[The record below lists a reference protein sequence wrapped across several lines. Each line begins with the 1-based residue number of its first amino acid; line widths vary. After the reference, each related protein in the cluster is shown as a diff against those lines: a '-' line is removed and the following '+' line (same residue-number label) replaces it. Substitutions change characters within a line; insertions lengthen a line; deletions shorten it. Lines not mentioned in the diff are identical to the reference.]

1 MKDLWCIS
9 EIKCTLHPLRNKGN
23 KASEPEVALPR
34 HGVRN
39 QVKEIARLMA

>member
-1 MKDLWCIS
+1 MKDLAEAS
-9 EIKCTLHPLRNKGN
+9 EIKRMLHPLRNKGN